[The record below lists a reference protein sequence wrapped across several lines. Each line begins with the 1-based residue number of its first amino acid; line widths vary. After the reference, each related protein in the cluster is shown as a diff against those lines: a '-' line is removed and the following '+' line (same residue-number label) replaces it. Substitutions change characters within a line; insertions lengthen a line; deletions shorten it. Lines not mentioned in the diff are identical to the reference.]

1 MSRCTRRSR
10 NTSARTGRRCW
21 RCGARTTRSSCRP
34 APRRSSGIFPVPSS
48 DSSTRVTSRWK
59 RMPRRSRRRSAA
71 SSHPESVPINWRTVM
86 RAIVLEKFGGLDG
99 LVYKEIPDPE
109 PKAGHVVIEIKAFG
123 LNHAEMHMRRGEWA
137 EAAKVIGIECVGL
150 VKSCPGGEFPVGAK
164 VAALMGGFGRTIN
177 GSYAEY
183 TRVPVSN
190 VALIESDLP
199 WAELAAIPETYATAW
214 TCLFRNLEIARG
226 QTLVI
231 RGAASSFGQAA
242 LNMAADAGVR
252 VIATTRGRKRVS
264 LLEQLGAERVETEGP
279 DLSHRIA
286 EAKTLDA
293 VLDLVGNSTILD
305 SLDMLR
311 RGGRACLAGWLGGLA
326 PIANFNP
333 LLQMASGV
341 YLTFFGSFVFGTP
354 GFPLSDVPLQ
364 SIANCVAARP
374 YKAKPSP
381 VFNVEQIREA
391 HRVMEAN
398 QAKGKMVVVVDGH

>member
-1 MSRCTRRSR
+1 MPAIWRS
-10 NTSARTGRRCW
+10 N
-21 RCGARTTRSSCRP
+21 
-34 APRRSSGIFPVPSS
+34 
-48 DSSTRVTSRWK
+48 
-59 RMPRRSRRRSAA
+59 
-71 SSHPESVPINWRTVM
+71 M
-86 RAIVLEKFGGLDG
+86 RAIVLEKFGGLDS

-123 LNHAEMHMRRGEWA
+123 INHAEMHMRRGEWA

-150 VKSCPGGEFPVGAK
+150 VKSCPGGEFPIGAK
-164 VAALMGGFGRTIN
+164 VAALMGGLGRTIN

-183 TRVPVSN
+183 TRVGASN

-242 LNMAADAGVR
+242 LNMAVNASVR
-252 VIATTRGRKRVS
+252 VIATTRGRERVA

-279 DLSHRIA
+279 ELSQRIA
-286 EAKTLDA
+286 EAKQLDA

-305 SLDMLR
+305 SLAMLR

-326 PIANFNP
+326 PIKDFNP

-364 SIANCVAARP
+364 EIAQQVASGRL
-374 YKAKPSP
+374 KAKPSR
-381 VFNVEQIREA
+381 VFRFEEIHEA

-398 QAKGKMVVVVDGH
+398 EAGGKMVVVIG